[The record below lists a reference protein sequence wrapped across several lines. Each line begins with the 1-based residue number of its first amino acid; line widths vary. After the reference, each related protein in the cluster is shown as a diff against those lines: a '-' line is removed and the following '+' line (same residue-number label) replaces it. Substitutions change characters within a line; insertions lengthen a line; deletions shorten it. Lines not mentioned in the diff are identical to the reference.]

1 MKGINFKLHRMSDF
15 LNYPEMIDNAM
26 REVVIQ
32 ALEHVSKHGLK
43 NDHHFYITFFTKA
56 FGVQMPHKM
65 LEQFPEQI
73 TIVLQHQFQDLV
85 VDKNKFS
92 VILLFGGIPEKI
104 IVPFK
109 AITNFSDPSEKF
121 TLEFTA
127 MEHLDFED
135 IDDAPAKNI
144 ENTDNVIALDRF
156 RDKNKK

>member
-1 MKGINFKLHRMSDF
+1 
-15 LNYPEMIDNAM
+15 MIDNAM
-26 REVVIQ
+26 RTVVIQ

-43 NDHHFYITFFTKA
+43 DDHHFYITFLTKA

-73 TIVLQHQFQDLV
+73 TIVLQHQFQDLTIE
-85 VDKNKFS
+85 KNKFS

-104 IVPFK
+104 TVPFK

-127 MEHLDFED
+127 AEHLDLEE
-135 IDDAPAKNI
+135 IKDAPVKSVDTTN
-144 ENTDNVIALDRF
+144 NVITLDRF